1 MLILVVFRPFSHL
14 ILSLSFLCSSV
25 YEAPF
30 AISLS
35 FLSERF
41 SSVHA
46 KAALAYVTRYEKIDH
61 LQDFLENLVLAIMR
75 YSNLLAIRS
84 SFYYSFIIE
93 HHEVIA
99 PNAHSV
105 LLTAKRKYWRK
116 R

>member
-1 MLILVVFRPFSHL
+1 MFWCMNEI
-14 ILSLSFLCSSV
+14 
-25 YEAPF
+25 
-30 AISLS
+30 
-35 FLSERF
+35 
-41 SSVHA
+41 
-46 KAALAYVTRYEKIDH
+46 YVTRYEKIDH
-61 LQDFLENLVLAIMR
+61 LQDFFENLVLAIMR

-105 LLTAKRKYWRK
+105 LFTAKRKYWRK

>member
-1 MLILVVFRPFSHL
+1 MEVVA
-14 ILSLSFLCSSV
+14 V
-25 YEAPF
+25 
-30 AISLS
+30 
-35 FLSERF
+35 ERELG
-41 SSVHA
+41 SGQGDIMTRTPN
-46 KAALAYVTRYEKIDH
+46 VTRYEKIDH
-61 LQDFLENLVLAIMR
+61 LQDFFENLVLLIMR

-105 LLTAKRKYWRK
+105 LFTAKRKYWRK